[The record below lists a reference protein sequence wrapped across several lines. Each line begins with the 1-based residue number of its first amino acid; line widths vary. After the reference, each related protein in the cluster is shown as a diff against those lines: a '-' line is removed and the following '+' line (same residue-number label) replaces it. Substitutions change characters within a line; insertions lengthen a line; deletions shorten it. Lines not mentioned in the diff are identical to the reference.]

1 MQTLASNSRYSGRT
15 LDIFVEK
22 RLCFDAEA
30 IKKSSP
36 PRELLLFQFVILLRS
51 LRRGMVASENKVHQC
66 NILLLGSYIMLGKS
80 SFSFYSYAQ
89 CLTDR
94 IVGKLRKY

>member
-66 NILLLGSYIMLGKS
+66 NILHTWLLYYVRQIFFFFLFLCSMPN
-80 SFSFYSYAQ
+80 
-89 CLTDR
+89 
-94 IVGKLRKY
+94 